1 MHCLQET
8 QSVASQAPLM
18 ALSQCQ
24 NHRLDL
30 SLKLESLTLVSWLR
44 FMLESEEMSED
55 LVVWEEREERDDLDM
70 VGEERGSGPWSA
82 KYG

>member
-1 MHCLQET
+1 MVLG
-8 QSVASQAPLM
+8 
-18 ALSQCQ
+18 LSQCQ

-55 LVVWEEREERDDLDM
+55 LVVLEEREDLDM
-70 VGEERGSGPWSA
+70 LGEESGSGPWSA
-82 KYG
+82 K

>member
-1 MHCLQET
+1 
-8 QSVASQAPLM
+8 M

-55 LVVWEEREERDDLDM
+55 LVVLEEREDLDM
-70 VGEERGSGPWSA
+70 VGEESGSGPCSA

>member
-1 MHCLQET
+1 MVLG
-8 QSVASQAPLM
+8 
-18 ALSQCQ
+18 LSQCQ

-55 LVVWEEREERDDLDM
+55 LVVLEEREDLDM
-70 VGEERGSGPWSA
+70 LGEERGSGPWSA
-82 KYG
+82 K

>member
-1 MHCLQET
+1 M
-8 QSVASQAPLM
+8 VAG
-18 ALSQCQ
+18 LSQSQ

-44 FMLESEEMSED
+44 FMLESEEMSDD

-70 VGEERGSGPWSA
+70 VGEESGSGPWSA